1 MGIPKG
7 TKLTD
12 SPKDRVLRIRI
23 DKETEEQL
31 ETVCNLKG
39 KTKSEVVRDG
49 IEQQY
54 QNLKK

>member
-31 ETVCNLKG
+31 EAVCNQKG

>member
-31 ETVCNLKG
+31 EAVCNLKG
-39 KTKSEVVRDG
+39 KAKSEVVREG

>member
-23 DKETEEQL
+23 DKETEEKL
-31 ETVCNLKG
+31 ETVCNLRE

-54 QNLKK
+54 REIKK